1 MTTLEAFLVSF
12 TVRSVLFFLPL
23 TDYLAVAIVLGM
35 LLQGKR
41 RYGRVHG
48 ELG

>member
-12 TVRSVLFFLPL
+12 TVRSVLFLPL

-41 RYGRVHG
+41 RYGRVHR